1 MWAVTFCG
9 NVTHLTDRLGRL
21 KNGEKMKQGVFITFE
36 GIEGCGKSTQA
47 KRLSRRLGRL
57 GIAHV
62 LTLEPGG
69 TAIGR
74 KMRQV
79 LLDARNKALTPLAEL
94 MLYAA
99 DRAQHVEEVIKPGL
113 RAGKWVLCDR
123 FSDAT
128 VVYQG
133 AARGQ
138 NGKLIGL
145 LNHVV
150 TDGILPHLTFL
161 LDCPVEVGLERA
173 MGRNMKGQDRFEKEA
188 LSFHRK
194 VRKGYLDL
202 ARKNKKRFIV
212 LDATASPKEVEA
224 EILRHLERFLLRNN
238 ASSLEGF
245 GGRR

>member
-1 MWAVTFCG
+1 
-9 NVTHLTDRLGRL
+9 
-21 KNGEKMKQGVFITFE
+21 MKRGVFISFE

-47 KRLSRRLGRL
+47 KGLARKLGRL

-62 LTLEPGG
+62 MTLEPGG
-69 TAIGR
+69 TQIGR

-79 LLDARNKALTPLAEL
+79 LLDSRNKALTPLAEL

-99 DRAQHVEEVIKPGL
+99 DRAQHVEEIIKPAL
-113 RAGKWVLCDR
+113 SAGKWVVCDR

-138 NGKLIGL
+138 DGRLIRL
-145 LNHVV
+145 LNKVV
-150 TDGILPHLTFL
+150 TDGIRPDLTFL
-161 LDCPVEVGLERA
+161 LDCPVEVGLGRA
-173 MGRNMKGQDRFEKEA
+173 LGRNMKGQERFEREA

-202 ARKNKKRFIV
+202 ARRNRKRFVV
-212 LDATASPKEVEA
+212 LDATVHPKEIEA
-224 EILRHLERFLLRNN
+224 KMLRRLDGLVKRN
-238 ASSLEGF
+238 G
-245 GGRR
+245 

>member
-1 MWAVTFCG
+1 VTRFKG
-9 NVTHLTDRLGRL
+9 KEG
-21 KNGEKMKQGVFITFE
+21 MKQGIFITFE

-47 KRLSRRLGRL
+47 KRLARSLGRL

-62 LTLEPGG
+62 TTLEPGG
-69 TAIGR
+69 TPIGR

-79 LLDARNKALTPLAEL
+79 LLDSRNKSLTPLAEL

-99 DRAQHVEEVIKPGL
+99 DRAQHVEEVIKPAL
-113 RAGKWVLCDR
+113 RAGKWVICDR

-138 NGKLIGL
+138 DRKLIRL
-145 LNHVV
+145 LNNVV
-150 TDGILPHLTFL
+150 TDGIRPHLTFL
-161 LDCPVEVGLERA
+161 LDCPVEVGLRRA
-173 MGRNMKGQDRFEKEA
+173 LGRNMKGQERFEREA

-202 ARKNKKRFIV
+202 ARDEDKRFVV
-212 LDATASPKEVEA
+212 LDATANRKEIEA
-224 EILRHLERFLLRNN
+224 AILRHLDRFLAQGLIFSAKRT
-238 ASSLEGF
+238 E
-245 GGRR
+245 GRR